1 MAVYQGARLRTD
13 ALPAAGT
20 PARQVRATAPAS
32 VTTAS
37 PRVRPMG
44 LLMAAIVAA
53 TILGLVYLTQT
64 LGSSATSSEIR
75 GLREDRDEFI
85 KDTRILQIH
94 VMDAVESD
102 VIVPK
107 ARKQQLK
114 KLGGITVLP
123 AP

>member
-1 MAVYQGARLRTD
+1 MAVYQGARVRTD
-13 ALPAAGT
+13 ALRAAEVS
-20 PARQVRATAPAS
+20 ARQARAAAPAS
-32 VTTAS
+32 VSTA
-37 PRVRPMG
+37 PRMRPMG
-44 LLMAAIVAA
+44 LLMAAIVAS

-64 LGSSATSSEIR
+64 LGSSATSSEIFDLQTKR
-75 GLREDRDEFI
+75 NDLI

-102 VIVPK
+102 VIVPRAK
-107 ARKQQLK
+107 KQELK

>member
-13 ALPAAGT
+13 ALPAAGI
-20 PARQVRATAPAS
+20 PARHVRAAAPAS
-32 VTTAS
+32 VATA

-44 LLMAAIVAA
+44 LLMAAIVAS

-64 LGSSATSSEIR
+64 LGSSATSEEIY
-75 GLREDRDEFI
+75 GLQSDRNELI

-102 VIVPK
+102 VIVPRAK
-107 ARKQQLK
+107 KQQLK
-114 KLGGITVLP
+114 RLDGITVLS